1 MRTDTVMRTAAAI
14 LLALALAPAGAAAAS
29 TESATVQVRVTIEPY
44 ASVRLGGDI
53 VLGPVTAD
61 EVACNS
67 PVVHSARTAVGYT
80 ANVNA
85 TISCPDAVVLA
96 DGAGREMVATLDLI
110 GNGATAVTGGF
121 RLDVPPGEDDAVAEL
136 EATVEE
142 NWDEDDLGTTWTGT
156 VVVDI
161 YIGQVRAGTAAA
173 GVTLEVEDDLCPRG
187 RRRQRR
193 RRRRCGCGCE
203 DE

>member
-1 MRTDTVMRTAAAI
+1 MRTDTVMRTAAAL
-14 LLALALAPAGAAAAS
+14 LLALALAPAGASAAA

-61 EVACNS
+61 EVACNH
-67 PVVHSARTAVGYT
+67 PVAHSARTAVGYT

-96 DGAGREMVATLDLI
+96 DGAGRVVVATLDLI
-110 GNGATAVTGGF
+110 GPGATPVPGGF
-121 RLDVPPGEDDAVAEL
+121 RLDVPPGEDDEVAEI

-142 NWDEDDLGTTWTGT
+142 NWDEDDLGTTWAGT

-173 GVTLEVEDDLCPRG
+173 GVTLEVEDDPCPKC
-187 RRRQRR
+187 RRRR
-193 RRRRCGCGCE
+193 RRRRCCYGCE